1 MWPPSEQHMPSCSL
15 VLPKLVSSN
24 FGTSLLPHGEIKIK
38 RQPGRIHL
46 LVGVLTGVV
55 VVLVVRIEL
64 HMLAYGEQGA
74 RVKRRGTPFAVLALR
89 KGLCGDIRNEVIR
102 ADRKGALAG

>member
-1 MWPPSEQHMPSCSL
+1 MRWLWHFGSIGPSFHLQ
-15 VLPKLVSSN
+15 
-24 FGTSLLPHGEIKIK
+24 GEVQIEG
-38 RQPGRIHL
+38 QSGRIHL